1 MEVSNCIP
9 NRFYITWI
17 NGKCYRVQYLHDYT
31 FLMYHKKKL
40 ICEMVLNTL
49 FRYTFIPSATARA
62 QENMESRAL
71 HLILRR
77 LIGDETFSW

>member
-1 MEVSNCIP
+1 MEVHNCVP

-62 QENMESRAL
+62 QENMESRAF
-71 HLILRR
+71 HKILRK
-77 LIGDETFSW
+77 LLGDETFYW

>member
-1 MEVSNCIP
+1 
-9 NRFYITWI
+9 
-17 NGKCYRVQYLHDYT
+17 
-31 FLMYHKKKL
+31 
-40 ICEMVLNTL
+40 MVLNTL

-77 LIGDETFSW
+77 VLGDETFYWA

>member
-1 MEVSNCIP
+1 MDVSNCI
-9 NRFYITWI
+9 RGRHYVTWI

-31 FLMYHKKKL
+31 FLMYHKKTP
-40 ICEMVLNTL
+40 ICDMVFNKL

-71 HLILRR
+71 HLVIRN
-77 LIGDETFSW
+77 LIGDETFYW